1 MNLNLFLAKRI
12 GSKTDATGKLSRM
25 GSRISII
32 SVAVSITVIIVACAV
47 AGGFRKEILDKARG
61 YSSDIVLAAPGE
73 EIIACTKP
81 VKHPLSYL
89 KELEG
94 LEFVGSIK
102 GVAYTQ
108 GILKEDDEIGGIIL
122 KGVDSTY
129 NMDFYAR
136 HLVEGKLPSFGG
148 KRASNEIMVSSTL
161 ANAMQYKVG
170 DKATAYFAGEQAR
183 VRRYDI
189 VGIFDAQLQDF
200 DKYLAIADIRQVTRL
215 NGWKDEVSGYEIMMA
230 GNGNPSEK
238 EMAAIDELIY
248 KHTTEEDSPVAPT
261 TLAQK
266 YYIFYDWLTLLDLNV
281 LIILALMM
289 AVAGFNMVSALLIM
303 LFERISQIGLLKAM
317 GMSNSGV
324 AKVFLTKAA
333 LTVAQGMLA
342 GNTLALAICLA
353 QQHLKIMPL
362 DPANY
367 FVSYV
372 PIHLE
377 WGTILL
383 MNLIAF
389 AAIMLIMLLPVIF
402 IGKINPATTM
412 RVK

>member
-47 AGGFRKEILDKARG
+47 AGGFRKEIMDKARG

-108 GILKEDDEIGGIIL
+108 GILKKDDEIGGIIL

-317 GMSNSGV
+317 GMSNRGV

-377 WGTILL
+377 WGTILP

>member
-32 SVAVSITVIIVACAV
+32 SVAVSITVMIVACAV
-47 AGGFRKEILDKARG
+47 ADGFRNEIREKARG
-61 YSSDIVLAAPGE
+61 YSGDIVLAAPGE
-73 EIIACTKP
+73 DIIASEQP

-89 KELEG
+89 QEMEM
-94 LEFVGSIK
+94 LEFVGSINE
-102 GVAYTQ
+102 VSYTQ
-108 GILKEDDEIGGIIL
+108 GILKENEEIGGIII

-129 NMDFYAR
+129 NMDFYAG
-136 HLVEGKLPSFGG
+136 HLVEGRLPVFSG
-148 KRASNEIMVSSTL
+148 KRASNEIIISRTL
-161 ANAMQYKVG
+161 AKAMQYSVG
-170 DKATAYFAGEQAR
+170 DKATAYFAGEQTR

-200 DKYLAIADIRQVTRL
+200 DKFLAIADIRQVTRL
-215 NGWKDEVSGYEIMMA
+215 NGWKDEVSGYEIMIK
-230 GNGNPSEK
+230 NNLEPSDGYT
-238 EMAAIDELIY
+238 AAIDDLIY
-248 KHTTEEDSPVAPT
+248 KYTAEEDSPVAPT
-261 TLAQK
+261 SLAEK
-266 YYIFYDWLTLLDLNV
+266 YYIFFDWLTLLDLNV

-317 GMSNSGV
+317 GMSNSSV

-342 GNTLALAICLA
+342 GNTIALSICLA

-362 DPANY
+362 DPENY
-367 FVSYV
+367 FVPYV